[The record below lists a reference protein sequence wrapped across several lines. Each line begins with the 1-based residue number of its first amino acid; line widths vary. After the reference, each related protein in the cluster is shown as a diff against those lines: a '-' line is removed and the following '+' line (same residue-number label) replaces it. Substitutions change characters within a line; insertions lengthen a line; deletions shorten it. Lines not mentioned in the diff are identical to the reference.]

1 MIGIGFDSG
10 GTRTTVAIDRGSG
23 PETIDENE
31 MVESIS
37 SARDIISMQRAI
49 SWMADKTEEMADGQV
64 AVWIGAAGYS
74 ATTASRI
81 VDAFKVELE
90 DRPRL
95 RARNCTIL
103 LANDAISVLKAD
115 PLRGSG
121 VVAIVGTGSVVL
133 GAHPAY
139 REGVIKRGGCEW
151 VVSDDGAGVWMT
163 LRCIALLLEDL
174 QSEWAS
180 NRHLVLL
187 DRLAERL
194 AISADDTQH
203 ISPSRR
209 ALVMAELIAR
219 HLAEP
224 TRTNIKRTLAQ
235 FVYPDLFDFA
245 RGEGHSFD
253 PVAKRVIRDS
263 VRVIALQAQAVS
275 DRLAASTADD
285 PDRRDKLKMV
295 VSGKIAANSYY
306 APLLESEILTRTCAS
321 IESVKVI
328 GHAAGWFAS
337 LAMSYLRADDAG
349 KEEIVRPID
358 ELHSVAQVL

>member
-1 MIGIGFDSG
+1 MVGIGFDSG

-23 PETIDENE
+23 PETVEENE
-31 MVESIS
+31 TVESIS
-37 SARDIISMQRAI
+37 GARDIISVQRAI
-49 SWMADKTEEMADGQV
+49 SWMADKIEEIAHGRV

-74 ATTASRI
+74 AATASRI
-81 VDAFKVELE
+81 VDAFKTELD

-103 LANDAISVLKAD
+103 LANDAISILKAD
-115 PLRGSG
+115 PLRGRG

-133 GAHPAY
+133 GAHPAC

-151 VVSDDGAGVWMT
+151 MVSDDGAGVWMT
-163 LRCIALLLEDL
+163 LRCVALLLEDL

-180 NRHLVLL
+180 NRHSVLL
-187 DRLAERL
+187 DRLAEHLRV
-194 AISADDTQH
+194 SVDETQH

-224 TRTNIKRTLAQ
+224 THTNIKRTLAQ
-235 FVYPDLFDFA
+235 FVYPYLFDFA
-245 RGEGHSFD
+245 RGEGHPFD
-253 PVAKRVIRDS
+253 PVAKQVIKDS

-295 VSGKIAANSYY
+295 VGGKIAANSYY
-306 APLLESEILTRTCAS
+306 EPLLESEILNKTCAS
-321 IESVKVI
+321 IESVRTI
-328 GHAAGWFAS
+328 GDGSDWFSS
-337 LAMSYLRADDAG
+337 LALSYLRADDTR
-349 KEEIVRPID
+349 KEEITRPLD
-358 ELHSVAQVL
+358 ELHSVARVL